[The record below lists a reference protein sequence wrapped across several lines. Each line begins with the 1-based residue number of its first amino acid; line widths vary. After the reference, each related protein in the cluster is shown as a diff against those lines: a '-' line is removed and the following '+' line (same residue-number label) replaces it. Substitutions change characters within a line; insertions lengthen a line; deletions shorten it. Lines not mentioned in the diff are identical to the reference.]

1 MQMQLQLN
9 ESKRLFKIALEANA
23 NNGDLY
29 YKYRSVLLKETNAWF
44 GYIEESVDPETNE
57 PWYRYTGENWLGNQ
71 ITDEGLLQMRY
82 PKRYDQFDIRDV
94 DYIPIEH
101 QSGLNQAILDAIHYF
116 YQTRVFQFPSYSPLT
131 FK

>member
-9 ESKRLFKIALEANA
+9 ESKRLFKIALETNA
-23 NNGDLY
+23 NNGDIY
-29 YKYRSVLLKETNAWF
+29 YKYRSILLKETNAWF
-44 GYIEESVDPETNE
+44 GYIEESLDQETKE
-57 PWYRYTGENWLGNQ
+57 PWYRFTGENWLGNK
-71 ITDEGLLQMRY
+71 IENGLLQMQY

-116 YQTRVFQFPSYSPLT
+116 YQTRVFQFPSYSPIT

>member
-1 MQMQLQLN
+1 MQLQLN
-9 ESKRLFKIALEANA
+9 ESKRLFKIALETNA
-23 NNGDLY
+23 NNGDIY
-29 YKYRSVLLKETNAWF
+29 YKYRSILLKETNAWF
-44 GYIEESVDPETNE
+44 GYIEESLDQETKE
-57 PWYRYTGENWLGNQ
+57 PWYRFTGENWLGNK
-71 ITDEGLLQMRY
+71 IENGLLQMQY

-116 YQTRVFQFPSYSPLT
+116 YQTRVFQFPSYSPIT

>member
-9 ESKRLFKIALEANA
+9 ESKRLFKISIQTNTETA
-23 NNGDLY
+23 DLK
-29 YKYRSVLLKETNAWF
+29 YKYRSIQLKESNAWF
-44 GYIEESVDPETNE
+44 GYIEEMYDPEQEQT
-57 PWYRYTGENWLGNQ
+57 WYRYTGENWLGNA
-71 ITDEGLLQMRY
+71 ISEESLLQMRY

-116 YQTRVFQFPSYSPLT
+116 YQTRVFQFPSYSPIT